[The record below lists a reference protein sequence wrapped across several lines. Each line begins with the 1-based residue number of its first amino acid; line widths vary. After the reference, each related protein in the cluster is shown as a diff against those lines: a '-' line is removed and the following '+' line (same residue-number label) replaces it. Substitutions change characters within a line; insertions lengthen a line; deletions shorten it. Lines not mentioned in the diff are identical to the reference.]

1 MESGNKR
8 LESFKNLGSSKN
20 LPILGMIFGVERC
33 TMYLYIS
40 NISST
45 ITILD
50 HSRWHLFC
58 KNHYGG
64 EHQRWM

>member
-20 LPILGMIFGVERC
+20 LPILGMVFGV
-33 TMYLYIS
+33 LFIS
-40 NISST
+40 NISSA
-45 ITILD
+45 ITIIG